1 MSRLGA
7 HGRGEFAV
15 PGGHLEFGE
24 SWEDCAK
31 REVLEE
37 TGLQLSN
44 LRFETAVNSVFGDDA
59 HYVTI
64 FMRGDAEEVRPV
76 AKLQSSPNH
85 DRHNCVA
92 SSFLIYTVCHQ
103 ADPAHSQT
111 PYHSVDNLKVL
122 LHC

>member
-64 FMRGDAEEVRPV
+64 FMRGDAEEVHPI
-76 AKLQSSPNH
+76 ALQSSPNH
-85 DRHNCVA
+85 DRHNCVQIVYLAA
-92 SSFLIYTVCHQ
+92 SFII
-103 ADPAHSQT
+103 
-111 PYHSVDNLKVL
+111 
-122 LHC
+122 